1 MRAIFLSSKSSKTL
15 DPHSLVL
22 DFSDKISLK
31 KSEKYVIS
39 PNLTIYYK
47 GKMLQSHIKKIKL
60 ICNPQYGMINLN
72 YLMHYIFVANIQ
84 DYSPNIVKENKSQ
97 EFELGNIVE
106 SRNYLLKQN
115 NSMIKKH
122 KKLYFNK
129 ILNYIEQ
136 PLILVNAISG
146 CISIS
151 SFATLIDI
159 LIGTA
164 SSAVALKIYVITMEL
179 KNQSRF
185 FKNRKRVDY

>member
-1 MRAIFLSSKSSKTL
+1 
-15 DPHSLVL
+15 
-22 DFSDKISLK
+22 
-31 KSEKYVIS
+31 
-39 PNLTIYYK
+39 
-47 GKMLQSHIKKIKL
+47 
-60 ICNPQYGMINLN
+60 
-72 YLMHYIFVANIQ
+72 
-84 DYSPNIVKENKSQ
+84 
-97 EFELGNIVE
+97 
-106 SRNYLLKQN
+106 
-115 NSMIKKH
+115 MIKKH

-136 PLILVNAISG
+136 PLILVTAISG

-185 FKNRKRVDY
+185 FKSRKRVDY

>member
-1 MRAIFLSSKSSKTL
+1 
-15 DPHSLVL
+15 
-22 DFSDKISLK
+22 
-31 KSEKYVIS
+31 
-39 PNLTIYYK
+39 
-47 GKMLQSHIKKIKL
+47 MLQSHIKKIKL
-60 ICNPQYGMINLN
+60 ICNQQYGMINLN
-72 YLMHYIFVANIQ
+72 YLMHYFFVANIQ

-97 EFELGNIVE
+97 EFKLGNIVE

-136 PLILVNAISG
+136 PLILVTAISG

-164 SSAVALKIYVITMEL
+164 SSAIALKIYVITMEL

-185 FKNRKRVDY
+185 FKNRK